1 MGWGCCGTTKVTP
14 CYKYVAWFAFTIG
27 DAQMF
32 DRIASA
38 IHDRQL
44 GRWEK
49 KRARGKQSFV
59 WYRGALR
66 WGGIMFVLTTITNV
80 LVRHRELDWMLV
92 VSALIACPLAGYLWA
107 RCIWFVN
114 EHRFGYKAKQ

>member
-1 MGWGCCGTTKVTP
+1 
-14 CYKYVAWFAFTIG
+14 
-27 DAQMF
+27 MF